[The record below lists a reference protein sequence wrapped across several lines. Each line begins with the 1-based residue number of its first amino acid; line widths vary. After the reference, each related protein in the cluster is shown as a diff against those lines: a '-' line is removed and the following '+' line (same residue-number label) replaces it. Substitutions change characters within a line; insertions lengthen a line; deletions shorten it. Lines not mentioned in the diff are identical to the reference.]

1 MKRLFGFA
9 LLIGVMFATPLFAV
23 RLFGAKSTTVNIP
36 EAVTVGSTQI
46 AAGEYKVSYE
56 GSAPAVKVTLTK
68 SRSSSVVVDAKLVE
82 GKNDGPSATLAT
94 VNGVRIL
101 EQIDI
106 KGGTLVFE
114 TPQATDKQLAQ
125 PAEH

>member
-9 LLIGVMFATPLFAV
+9 LLIGVMSATPLFAV
-23 RLFGAKSTTVNIP
+23 RLFGGKSTTVNIP

-46 AAGEYKVSYE
+46 AAGEYEVSYE

-82 GKNDGPSATLAT
+82 GNNDRPSVTLEI

-101 EQIDI
+101 QQIDI

-125 PAEH
+125 PAGR

>member
-1 MKRLFGFA
+1 MKRLLGFA
-9 LLIGVMFATPLFAV
+9 LLMGVMSATPVFAA

-56 GSAPAVKVTLTK
+56 GSAPAVKVTLMK
-68 SRSSSVVVDAKLVE
+68 SRSSSVVLDAKLVE
-82 GKNDGPSATLAT
+82 GKNDGPAVTVAT
-94 VNGVRIL
+94 VNGVRVL
-101 EQIDI
+101 EQMDI

-114 TPQATDKQLAQ
+114 TPQPTDK
-125 PAEH
+125 

>member
-9 LLIGVMFATPLFAV
+9 LLIGAMFATPLFAS
-23 RLFGAKSTTVNIP
+23 RLFSTKSTTVNIP

-56 GSAPAVKVTLTK
+56 GSAPAVKVTLAK
-68 SRSSSVVVDAKLVE
+68 SRSSSVVLDAKFVE
-82 GKNDGPSATLAT
+82 GKNGGPAVTLST
-94 VNGVRIL
+94 VDGVRIL

-106 KGGTLVFE
+106 KGGSLVFE
-114 TPQATDKQLAQ
+114 TPQSTDK
-125 PAEH
+125 

>member
-9 LLIGVMFATPLFAV
+9 LLIGAMFATPLFAG
-23 RLFGAKSTTVNIP
+23 RLFSTKSTTVNIP

-56 GSAPAVKVTLTK
+56 GSAPTVKVTLTK
-68 SRSSSVVVDAKLVE
+68 SRSSSVVLDAKLVE
-82 GKNDGPSATLAT
+82 GKNGGPAVTVAT
-94 VNGVRIL
+94 VNGVRVL
-101 EQIDI
+101 EQMDI

-114 TPQATDKQLAQ
+114 TPQSAD
-125 PAEH
+125 E